1 MGAEGMSLIAYAG
14 KPPEKRRSNLA
25 YRHFQLGRD
34 TAAIA
39 TMLRVTEAT
48 ILKWITT
55 ERSIRR
61 SLPIPYQGV
70 AHAGVRVSSNGT
82 GHSTANGGNDR

>member
-1 MGAEGMSLIAYAG
+1 MLIAYAG

-25 YRHFQLGRD
+25 YRHFLLGRD

-39 TMLRVTEAT
+39 SMLRVTEPT
-48 ILKWITT
+48 VLKWITT
-55 ERSIRR
+55 ERCIQR

-70 AHAGVRVSSNGT
+70 AHANVRVSSNGA
-82 GHSTANGGNDR
+82 GHTAAHVANRR